1 METITN
7 VQALPGW
14 STVTGP
20 SIGPV
25 PPSKFALTQQQRGLA
40 TSILIAVTG
49 VPGAY
54 ADLMARSPDV
64 PLPANTGSL
73 KMLTTFAVD
82 AGSLL
87 YTQAAEIGTKLTGPN
102 GLTLNGQTQWNY
114 SIDPKLMVLDVT
126 GPTFDWLPT
135 GIRIPK
141 FAPNQLHTQILTY
154 KFTPAAI
161 SVDSIEVDGV
171 LYQVNGPT
179 APGQNLGW
187 GKNALIAGFQPDTNP
202 KGGAWNWE
210 VFDVKW
216 VVV

>member
-1 METITN
+1 MQTITN

-87 YTQAAEIGTKLTGPN
+87 YTQAAEIGTKVTGPN

-114 SIDPKLMVLDVT
+114 STDPKLMVLDVT
-126 GPTFDWLPT
+126 GPTFDWVPT
-135 GIRIPK
+135 AVKIPK
-141 FAPNQLHTQILTY
+141 FAPGLHTELRTY
-154 KFTPAAI
+154 AFTPEGILLA
-161 SVDSIEVDGV
+161 SIEVDGI
-171 LYQVNGPT
+171 LYPVDGPV
-179 APGQNLGW
+179 APGQALGW
-187 GKNALIAGFQPDTNP
+187 GKNAMIAGFQPDTNP

-210 VFDVKW
+210 VFDVRW
-216 VVV
+216 LVS